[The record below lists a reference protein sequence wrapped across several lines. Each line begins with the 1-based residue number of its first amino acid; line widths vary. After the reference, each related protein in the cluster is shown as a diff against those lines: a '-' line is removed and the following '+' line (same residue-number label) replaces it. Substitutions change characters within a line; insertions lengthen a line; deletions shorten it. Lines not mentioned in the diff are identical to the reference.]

1 MTIGYIFS
9 IQSLIV
15 RIEAPPVVAGHV
27 VDPGMPPELAA
38 HRPFSGHQVGPPM
51 PHPMHQHPPV
61 HPPCGPGPSYAAPG
75 SFLLCIKSAKDL
87 YDVDPYLGKKNR
99 WFDNVRQVKGLQK
112 WFMF

>member
-1 MTIGYIFS
+1 MTIVYIFS

-38 HRPFSGHQVGPPM
+38 PRPFSGHQDGPPM
-51 PHPMHQHPPV
+51 PHPIHQHPPV

-87 YDVDPYLGKKNR
+87 YDVDPYLGKKKTDGETM
-99 WFDNVRQVKGLQK
+99 FDR
-112 WFMF
+112 

>member
-1 MTIGYIFS
+1 MAIVYNFS

-38 HRPFSGHQVGPPM
+38 PRPFSGHQVGPPM

-99 WFDNVRQVKGLQK
+99 WRDNVRQVKGLQK

>member
-1 MTIGYIFS
+1 M
-9 IQSLIV
+9 
-15 RIEAPPVVAGHV
+15 VAGHV

-38 HRPFSGHQVGPPM
+38 PRPFSGHQFGHPPM

-87 YDVDPYLGKKNR
+87 YDVDAYL
-99 WFDNVRQVKGLQK
+99 
-112 WFMF
+112 